1 MEEKRN
7 LKVMF
12 ARSGSG
18 SITPRITVPKSFT
31 DFLEVTQ
38 EDREVVMELDKE
50 NKRIIIT
57 KK

>member
-1 MEEKRN
+1 MEEKRI

-18 SITPRITVPKSFT
+18 SMTPRITVPKSFT